1 MYRVKVKQSYGFSV
15 SARDAELDFIEL
27 ADDLMWATDVD
38 LEHNIVEVYKE
49 LYRKTIYSV
58 IDTDYVVV
66 PCFYLEDGEW
76 TRVLLL
82 ETDMIDDGDTY
93 IIWYT
98 LPEDEDKLEQDLY
111 NDEISICTLEDWHE
125 L

>member
-38 LEHNIVEVYKE
+38 LEHDIVEVYKE

-76 TRVLLL
+76 TKVLLL

-93 IIWYT
+93 IIGYT
-98 LPEDEDKLEQDLY
+98 LPEDENQLTQDLD
-111 NDEISICTLEDWHE
+111 NDVINICTLEDWHG

>member
-1 MYRVKVKQSYGFSV
+1 MYRVKIKQGYRFANSS
-15 SARDAELDFIEL
+15 RDAELDFIEL
-27 ADDLMWATDVD
+27 TDNLMWAADVD
-38 LEHNIVEVYKE
+38 IEHNMVNVYKE

-66 PCFYLEDGEW
+66 PCFYSDDEEW
-76 TRVLLL
+76 TRVFLL

-93 IIWYT
+93 IIGYT
-98 LPEDEDKLEQDLY
+98 LPEGENQLTQDLD
-111 NDEISICTLEDWHE
+111 NDVINICTLEDWHE

>member
-1 MYRVKVKQSYGFSV
+1 MYRVKIKQGYRFANSS
-15 SARDAELDFIEL
+15 RDAELDFIDL
-27 ADDLMWATDVD
+27 TDNLMWATDVD
-38 LEHNIVEVYKE
+38 LEHNMVKEYKE

-66 PCFYLEDGEW
+66 PCFYSDDEEW
-76 TRVLLL
+76 TRVFFL

-93 IIWYT
+93 IIGYT
-98 LPEDEDKLEQDLY
+98 LPEDENQLTQDLD
-111 NDEISICTLEDWHE
+111 NDIISICTLEDWHE